1 MKYYIIYLL
10 DGQVVDIC
18 SYDGCSEEVRD
29 SRFAQEQD
37 RAGDDTRGWGYNSVQ
52 KFDQVC

>member
-10 DGQVVDIC
+10 DGQVIDITLW
-18 SYDGCSEEVRD
+18 SGDAAARD
-29 SRFAQEQD
+29 ERFAMELS

-52 KFDQVC
+52 KLDQVR